1 MLKEVDVVLKAI
13 ADGLKSMADGFYSIS
28 RQLNDLTK
36 NDGKKSTKVK
46 LEKKRTIAKPKA
58 KMKATPTKER
68 ATASTDVVFEIIN
81 KAKAPVDNINISK
94 KTGFDAKKV
103 ANVVYRLKKQGKIK
117 SVDRGTYKPA

>member
-1 MLKEVDVVLKAI
+1 MLKEADVILKAI

-36 NDGKKSTKVK
+36 NDGKKSTQVK

-58 KMKATPTKER
+58 KKKATPPKKR

-81 KAKAPVDNINISK
+81 KAKTPVDNINISK

-103 ANVVYRLKKQGKIK
+103 ANVVYRLKRQGKIK

>member
-1 MLKEVDVVLKAI
+1 LKEVDVVLKAI

-36 NDGKKSTKVK
+36 NDGKKSTQVK

-58 KMKATPTKER
+58 KMKATPPKKR

-103 ANVVYRLKKQGKIK
+103 ANVVYRLKSQGKIK

>member
-1 MLKEVDVVLKAI
+1 MKEVDVVLKAI

-36 NDGKKSTKVK
+36 NDVKKSTKVK
-46 LEKKRTIAKPKA
+46 LEKKRVIAKPKA
-58 KMKATPTKER
+58 GMKATAPKKK
-68 ATASTDVVFEIIN
+68 ATASTDVVLEIIN
-81 KAKAPVDNINISK
+81 TAKAPVDNVKISK

>member
-1 MLKEVDVVLKAI
+1 VKEVDVVLKAI
-13 ADGLKSMADGFYSIS
+13 ADGLKSMADGCYSIS

-36 NDGKKSTKVK
+36 KDGKKSTKVK
-46 LEKKRTIAKPKA
+46 LERKRAKAKPKA
-58 KMKATPTKER
+58 EMKATAPKKK
-68 ATASTDVVFEIIN
+68 ATASTGVVFEIIN
-81 KAKAPVDNINISK
+81 KANAPVDNAMISK

>member
-1 MLKEVDVVLKAI
+1 MKEVDVVLKAI

-46 LEKKRTIAKPKA
+46 LEKKKALAKPKPRI
-58 KMKATPTKER
+58 KATAPKKK
-68 ATASTDVVFEIIN
+68 ATASTEVVFEIIN
-81 KAKAPVDNINISK
+81 KANAPVDNVKISK
-94 KTGFDAKKV
+94 ETGFDAKKV

-117 SVDRGTYKPA
+117 STAKGVYVKA

>member
-1 MLKEVDVVLKAI
+1 MKEVDVVLKAI

-46 LEKKRTIAKPKA
+46 LEKKKAIAKPKA
-58 KMKATPTKER
+58 RIKATAPKKK
-68 ATASTDVVFEIIN
+68 ATASTEVVFEIIN
-81 KAKAPVDNINISK
+81 KAKAPVDNVKISK

>member
-1 MLKEVDVVLKAI
+1 
-13 ADGLKSMADGFYSIS
+13 MADGFYSIS

-36 NDGKKSTKVK
+36 NDGKKSTQVK

-58 KMKATPTKER
+58 KMKATPPKKR

-103 ANVVYRLKKQGKIK
+103 ANVVYRLKSQGKIK

>member
-1 MLKEVDVVLKAI
+1 MKEVDVILKAI

-46 LEKKRTIAKPKA
+46 LEKKKAKAKPKA
-58 KMKATPTKER
+58 GIKATPSKKK

-81 KAKAPVDNINISK
+81 KANAPVDNAKISK

-117 SVDRGTYKPA
+117 SVDRGTYKPV

>member
-1 MLKEVDVVLKAI
+1 MREVDVVLRAI

-36 NDGKKSTKVK
+36 NDGKKSTQVK

-58 KMKATPTKER
+58 KMKATPPKKR

-103 ANVVYRLKKQGKIK
+103 ANVVYRLKSQGKIK

>member
-1 MLKEVDVVLKAI
+1 MKEVDVVLKAI

-28 RQLNDLTK
+28 RQLNDLIK

-46 LEKKRTIAKPKA
+46 LEKKKAIAKPKA
-58 KMKATPTKER
+58 RIKATAPKKK
-68 ATASTDVVFEIIN
+68 ATASTEVVFEIIN
-81 KAKAPVDNINISK
+81 KANAPVDNVKISK

>member
-1 MLKEVDVVLKAI
+1 LREVDVVLRAI

-36 NDGKKSTKVK
+36 NDGKKSTQVK

-58 KMKATPTKER
+58 KMKATPPKKR

-103 ANVVYRLKKQGKIK
+103 ANVVYRLKSQGKIK

>member
-1 MLKEVDVVLKAI
+1 LKEVDVVLKAI

-46 LEKKRTIAKPKA
+46 IEKKRAIAKPKA
-58 KMKATPTKER
+58 KMKAASPKKK
-68 ATASTDVVFEIIN
+68 AIASTDVVFEIIN
-81 KAKAPVDNINISK
+81 KANAPVDNGNISK

-103 ANVVYRLKKQGKIK
+103 ANVVCRLKKQGKIK

>member
-1 MLKEVDVVLKAI
+1 MKEVDVVLKAI

-46 LEKKRTIAKPKA
+46 LEKKRAIAKPKA
-58 KMKATPTKER
+58 RMKTTAPKKK
-68 ATASTDVVFEIIN
+68 ATASTEVVFEIIN
-81 KAKAPVDNINISK
+81 KANAPVDNVKISK

>member
-1 MLKEVDVVLKAI
+1 LKEVDVVLKAI
-13 ADGLKSMADGFYSIS
+13 ADGLKSMADGFHSIS

-46 LEKKRTIAKPKA
+46 LDKKRAIAKPKA
-58 KMKATPTKER
+58 RVKSAAPKKK
-68 ATASTDVVFEIIN
+68 ATASTEVVFEIIKN
-81 KAKAPVDNINISK
+81 ANAPVDNVNISK

-117 SVDRGTYKPA
+117 SVDRATYKPA